1 MLLIYCIVMLPKAHV
16 NSNIV
21 KHHYNLNETFS
32 AKYVVY
38 SSDGK
43 AELSAAATPVFSV
56 T

>member
-1 MLLIYCIVMLPKAHV
+1 MLPKAHV

-21 KHHYNLNETFS
+21 KHYNLNETFS
-32 AKYVVY
+32 AKDVVY